1 MVTIGTVT
9 ETEVSAPD
17 YRVYAGGAE
26 LGADPSGL
34 LRKWKRKHRGWWCGT
49 GFSMSDT

>member
-26 LGADPSGL
+26 LAVDPNGL
-34 LRKWKRKHRGWWCGT
+34 LRKWKRKHRGDDGT